1 MKRTTLA
8 AAFILVLVLAGA
20 VYAQTQDV
28 DVDGTVTRVDL
39 AEDGDATL
47 SLELRT
53 RLDTEE
59 ERQAF
64 RDLQDRVEN
73 DSEAVLANFR
83 PSVERLVERAENST
97 GRPMAATNFRVDAR
111 VDPLPVERGIV
122 TYTLTWQ
129 GFART
134 DGNLT
139 VDTTLAGYILED
151 GDALVISYPDGYGA
165 ESVTPEPE
173 STSTN
178 TVTWT
183 GPLDFAGDEPRLVLR
198 QSGGGADQ
206 APSSYLPLILAALVL
221 LALVA
226 AGGYVLK
233 GGSDE
238 EGADAALSDT
248 DRVMQILEANG
259 GEMKQKEIEEETG
272 WSAAKVSQVT
282 SKLEDEDRIEKLRMG
297 RENVVKAAED

>member
-1 MKRTTLA
+1 M
-8 AAFILVLVLAGA
+8 
-20 VYAQTQDV
+20 YAQTQDV

-59 ERQAF
+59 ERRAF

-73 DSEAVLANFR
+73 DSEAVLADFR

-97 GRPMAATNFRVDAR
+97 GRPMAASNFSVSAR

-122 TYTLTWQ
+122 TYTFTWR

-151 GDALVISYPDGYGA
+151 GDALVISYPETYSVA
-165 ESVTPEPE
+165 SVTPEPE
-173 STSTN
+173 STSDN
-178 TVTWT
+178 IVTWT
-183 GPLDFAGDEPRLVLR
+183 GPLDFASDEPRLVLR
-198 QSGGGADQ
+198 RSGGQ
-206 APSSYLPLILAALVL
+206 AGQTPSSNLPLVLAALIL

-233 GGSDE
+233 DGSGG
-238 EGADAALSDT
+238 GTDAALSDR
-248 DRVMQILEANG
+248 DRVMEILEAAG

-282 SKLEDEDRIEKLRMG
+282 SKLEDEGRIEKLRMG